1 MASAGQLPNCSCSVC
16 SHSHSNRP
24 GKCLVSRSTL
34 QLQLLSQLPLSG
46 LLTGVHLLLPHVQP
60 GPPPALP
67 REPRPLR
74 PGGRPV
80 PVPRLLRRPASLPL
94 LPRPLRQRGRQVSQV
109 CNPRPQTRR
118 YFLYAGLLRTTAPWG
133 GRPSWRT
140 PGSRPAATPTSRCV
154 CGAQARPDPRPA
166 PAQPF
171 PSRAPTCHP
180 PRQQALIS
188 VTEADNKIILN

>member
-1 MASAGQLPNCSCSVC
+1 MSCQQVNPPAAATQSAPTLRSADWCPPTAATCPARPAPRPPAGAAPPPPRGPPCPGPAPPPPPRLPPATPAPPPSA
-16 SHSHSNRP
+16 RP
-24 GKCLVSRSTL
+24 PGEPSL
-34 QLQLLSQLPLSG
+34 QLHRP
-46 LLTGVHLLLPHVQP
+46 TG
-60 GPPPALP
+60 P
-67 REPRPLR
+67 R
-74 PGGRPV
+74 
-80 PVPRLLRRPASLPL
+80 S
-94 LPRPLRQRGRQVSQV
+94 
-109 CNPRPQTRR
+109 QTRR